1 MCSVSVRRR
10 CRLVILR
17 SEHASTT
24 PFGSEGRVN
33 HLVRNHTRQ
42 PELPR
47 LAPHLKPRP
56 LVGTCGSAGAET
68 ATLDSG
74 FRPRRRSVQ
83 RFSSAPP
90 HMCVAR
96 TSEPPRPSSGKFGPC
111 PRPSLCDSDPS
122 AFISS
127 SHALLLGDLSERAAF
142 GAPLRKRSP
151 GQPFSPESHTS
162 TRTAALGA
170 TSKAT
175 APCRYVR

>member
-1 MCSVSVRRR
+1 M
-10 CRLVILR
+10 VIFR
-17 SEHASTT
+17 GEPPST
-24 PFGSEGRVN
+24 PLFGSEGRVN

-68 ATLDSG
+68 ATPDSG
-74 FRPRRRSVQ
+74 CRPRRRSVQ
-83 RFSSAPP
+83 RFSPAPP

-151 GQPFSPESHTS
+151 GQPFSPESHMS
-162 TRTAALGA
+162 TRTAAIGA